1 MSNLQGTEAVQA
13 FIAGCLATKDKE
25 LPISKAFRTRLG
37 EIADQLKQEHEK
49 TPVFYY
55 SKKELDDVV
64 ALNIF
69 IQEKNKHNK
78 LMIFIKIIMIF

>member
-25 LPISKAFRTRLG
+25 LPISKAFRGRLG
-37 EIADQLKQEHEK
+37 DIADQLKQEHEK

-64 ALNIF
+64 VLNIF
-69 IQEKNKHNK
+69 IQEKNKRNK
-78 LMIFIKIIMIF
+78 LMIFINIITIF